1 MYLTPQEQQQINGLV
16 AEVEAA
22 TGAQVLV
29 AVIGKADSHP
39 EIPWKAFAS
48 GAAIAALAIVL
59 EDWLR
64 PGWAGPYSAIFDV
77 IAILG
82 AGAALGLLTVF
93 VPPLA
98 RLFLD
103 RLRADTEAR
112 QHARSLFLEREL
124 FRTRQR
130 TGVLLLV
137 SRFEH
142 AVVILPDTAIRSRVS
157 EAELGRIIAQMTP
170 LLARGETAAALCA
183 GLQALR
189 AQLLDRG
196 FGDPAGD
203 DDEIAASLVQEKGA

>member
-1 MYLTPQEQQQINGLV
+1 M
-16 AEVEAA
+16 
-22 TGAQVLV
+22 
-29 AVIGKADSHP
+29 
-39 EIPWKAFAS
+39 
-48 GAAIAALAIVL
+48 AIAALAVVL

-64 PGWAGPYSAIFDV
+64 LGWAGPYSAIFDV

-82 AGAALGLLTVF
+82 AGAALGLLTIF

-103 RLRADTEAR
+103 RLRADIEAR
-112 QHARSLFLEREL
+112 QYARSLFLEREL

-130 TGVLLLV
+130 AGVLLLV
-137 SRFEH
+137 SRFER

-157 EAELGRIIAQMTP
+157 EDELGRIIAQMTP

-189 AQLLDRG
+189 TLLLDRG
-196 FGDPAGD
+196 FGGPAGD
-203 DDEIAASLVQEKGA
+203 GNEITASLVQEKGA

>member
-29 AVIGKADSHP
+29 AVIGKSDSYP
-39 EIPWKAFAS
+39 EIPWKAFAT
-48 GAAIAALAIVL
+48 GAAIAALAVVL
-59 EDWLR
+59 DDWLR

-93 VPPLA
+93 IPPFA

-112 QHARSLFLEREL
+112 QYARSLFLEREL
-124 FRTRQR
+124 FGTRQR
-130 TGVLLLV
+130 AGVLLLV

-142 AVVILPDTAIRSRVS
+142 TVVVLPDAAIRSRVN

-196 FGDPAGD
+196 FGGPAGD
-203 DDEIAASLVQEKGA
+203 GDEITASLVQEKGA